1 MKRLKYYENFQK
13 VTGTHKVNKGCWKN
27 GATNFEFIK
36 TEYLRSNKI
45 KYCGSLKLIDE
56 IIKDKH
62 YLELL

>member
-1 MKRLKYYENFQK
+1 MITFKIHRSELDKGER
-13 VTGTHKVNKGCWKN
+13 GT
-27 GATNFEFIK
+27 ATNFEFVK